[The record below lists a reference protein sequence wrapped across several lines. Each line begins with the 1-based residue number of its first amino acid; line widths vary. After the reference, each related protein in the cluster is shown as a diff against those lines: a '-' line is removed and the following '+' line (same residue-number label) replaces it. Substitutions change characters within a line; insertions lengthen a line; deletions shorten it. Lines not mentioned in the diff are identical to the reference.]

1 MKEHTQD
8 TSTQDIGD
16 DTGTPINLNVD
27 SVTHQLSTRKP
38 LLDMLWRSLPLLMVG
53 LSLLILSLLILS
65 YGQFELWK
73 WLEELHWF
81 WSLLVF
87 ILLFTMVSFPF
98 GFGYVILNM
107 ACGYLYGFV
116 QGQFIVMVSV
126 TTGFSLA
133 FVTCRSLLKE
143 HARNVV
149 DSNTTLKAVLHVID
163 GPNGFKIIFLTR
175 LTPIPFGLQTV
186 MFAVS

>member
-1 MKEHTQD
+1 MAVEEKKHP
-8 TSTQDIGD
+8 QDIGR
-16 DTGTPINLNVD
+16 PNAD
-27 SVTHQLSTRKP
+27 SVTRKLSTSKP
-38 LLDMLWRSLPLLMVG
+38 LFHMLLHSLPLLVIG
-53 LSLLILSLLILS
+53 LTLLILSVLVLT
-65 YGQFELWK
+65 YGKLELWK

-98 GFGYVILNM
+98 VFGYVILNV

-116 QGQFIVMVSV
+116 HGQLIVMVSV

-133 FVTCRSLLKE
+133 FVMCRHLLKD
-143 HARNVV
+143 HARDVV
-149 DSNTTLKAVLHVID
+149 NSSSTLQAVLHVID

-186 MFAVS
+186 LFAVSQPTMV